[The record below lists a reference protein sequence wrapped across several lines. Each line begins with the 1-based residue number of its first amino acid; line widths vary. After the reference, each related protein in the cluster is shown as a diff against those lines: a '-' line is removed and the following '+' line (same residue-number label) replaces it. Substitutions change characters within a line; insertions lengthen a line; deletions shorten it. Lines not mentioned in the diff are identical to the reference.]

1 MSVPDLDPKIDQLRQ
16 QMAAVIADLQQSG
29 ADDGQ
34 AMFVLGSS
42 VAGLCD
48 RGNAKDWAAFKAGLP
63 APDYSRLLTQIQAEG
78 NQRLAE
84 GEHKLAYALQ
94 AIGLSLVASRQ
105 DDAMVKQGEQLLDG
119 VINAALS
126 NFRNNVPKTN

>member
-1 MSVPDLDPKIDQLRQ
+1 MSGPNLDPKIDQLRQ
-16 QMAAVIADLQQSG
+16 QMAAVIADLHESG
-29 ADDGQ
+29 ADDGH

-48 RGNAKDWAAFKAGLP
+48 RGNAKDWMAFKAGIP
-63 APDYSRLLTQIQAEG
+63 AADYSRLLTQIQTEG

-105 DDAMVKQGEQLLDG
+105 DDAMVNQGEQLLDD
-119 VINAALS
+119 VINAALT